1 MYLGYL
7 LPTIEVLKGKLRDLK
22 PKLNLCGPLA
32 DALIRGLEKRF
43 DRLLND
49 DFHLLATISH
59 PKFKD
64 MDLFDD
70 PGTSVKA
77 KELFIRELSKVIPK
91 ENEENEDT
99 TENLDDPK
107 DEFDGFFSRKKKKKL
122 QESPTEIMERYIRT
136 EDLSDS
142 QILNAFPFV
151 KAVFEK
157 FNTTLPS
164 SASVERLFSHAGLI
178 FGKKRQTLS
187 DTNFEAKLMLKLNK
201 EFYSI

>member
-7 LPTIEVLKGKLRDLK
+7 LPTIEVLKEKLRDLK

-99 TENLDDPK
+99 ENVNDSK
-107 DEFDGFFSRKKKKKL
+107 DECDGFFSR
-122 QESPTEIMERYIRT
+122 RRT
-136 EDLSDS
+136 GTR
-142 QILNAFPFV
+142 A
-151 KAVFEK
+151 
-157 FNTTLPS
+157 
-164 SASVERLFSHAGLI
+164 SASTNWSTSGRN
-178 FGKKRQTLS
+178 KRRT
-187 DTNFEAKLMLKLNK
+187 
-201 EFYSI
+201 

>member
-1 MYLGYL
+1 MK
-7 LPTIEVLKGKLRDLK
+7 EKLRDLK

-99 TENLDDPK
+99 ENVNDSK
-107 DEFDGFFSRKKKKKL
+107 DECDGFFSRKKKKKL
-122 QESPTEIMERYIRT
+122 QESPTEMMERYIRT

-151 KAVFEK
+151 KAVYEK
-157 FNTTLPS
+157 FNTTWNYIRCSMFP
-164 SASVERLFSHAGLI
+164 
-178 FGKKRQTLS
+178 
-187 DTNFEAKLMLKLNK
+187 
-201 EFYSI
+201 